1 MGIREQVGPMN
12 VIIVSKF
19 FKTPRKLCLREPR
32 IIAALGTAI
41 LLLVGLSAAGGYGM
55 HALVTDA
62 AGARVDGLREGI
74 EQQRVAFEQARSD
87 SQRELNAM
95 SVKLAELQAH
105 ATRLNALGARLTKIA
120 RLDDG
125 EFNFDEPP
133 AVGGPVARQGGET
146 TAAPSGL
153 ELGSSIDA
161 LVRQVSVQ
169 SQQLSLLE
177 SVLADRELDASMLPT
192 GLPVRAGYASSGF
205 GRRSDPFSGFNEFHK
220 GVDFSGPRGSDVLTV
235 ADGVVQ
241 FSGRRNGYGNT
252 VEIDH
257 GNGYMTRY
265 AHNSENIVAVGDR
278 VKAGQM
284 IAKMG
289 STGRSTGSH
298 VHFEVWLDGR
308 VVNPGQY
315 LRNARG

>member
-1 MGIREQVGPMN
+1 MN
-12 VIIVSKF
+12 IIIVSKIL
-19 FKTPRKLCLREPR
+19 KTPRTVCLREPR
-32 IIAALGTAI
+32 VLAALA
-41 LLLVGLSAAGGYGM
+41 LAALMLAGLFGAGGYGLRSLLGDV
-55 HALVTDA
+55 AV
-62 AGARVDGLREGI
+62 ARVDGVRDGI
-74 EQQRVAFEQARSD
+74 EQQRAAFEQARIE

-95 SVKLAELQAH
+95 SVKLAELQAQ

-133 AVGGPVARQGGET
+133 AVGGPVSSSRSGTES
-146 TAAPSGL
+146 AAPGGV
-153 ELGSSIDA
+153 ELGRSIDA
-161 LVRQVSVQ
+161 LARQISIQ
-169 SQQLSLLE
+169 SQQLGLLE

-205 GRRSDPFSGFNEFHK
+205 GRRSDPFSGFNEFHR

-241 FSGRRNGYGNT
+241 FSGRSNGYGNT

-278 VKAGQM
+278 VKAGQV

>member
-1 MGIREQVGPMN
+1 MN
-12 VIIVSKF
+12 IIIVSKF
-19 FKTPRKLCLREPR
+19 LKTPRTVCLREPR
-32 IIAALGTAI
+32 VLAALAFAA
-41 LLLVGLSAAGGYGM
+41 LMLAGLFGAGGYGLRSLLGDV
-55 HALVTDA
+55 AV
-62 AGARVDGLREGI
+62 ARVDGVRDGI
-74 EQQRVAFEQARSD
+74 EQQRAAFEQARIE

-95 SVKLAELQAH
+95 SVKLAELQAQ

-133 AVGGPVARQGGET
+133 AVGGPASSSSRSGAAG
-146 TAAPSGL
+146 AAPGGV
-153 ELGSSIDA
+153 ELGRSIDA
-161 LVRQVSVQ
+161 LAQQISIQ
-169 SQQLSLLE
+169 SQQLGLLE

-205 GRRSDPFSGFNEFHK
+205 GRRSDPFSGFNEFHR

-241 FSGRRNGYGNT
+241 FSGRSNGYGNT

-265 AHNSENIVAVGDR
+265 AHNSENLVAVGDR
-278 VKAGQM
+278 VKAGQV

>member
-1 MGIREQVGPMN
+1 MN

-32 IIAALGTAI
+32 VIAALGAVA
-41 LLLVGLSAAGGYGM
+41 LLLVGLGAAGGYGGHVLM
-55 HALVTDA
+55 AER
-62 AGARVDGLREGI
+62 AGAQVDHVREGI
-74 EQQRVAFEQARSD
+74 EQQRAAFEQARSD
-87 SQRELNAM
+87 SQREINAM

-125 EFNFDEPP
+125 EFNFDAAP
-133 AVGGPVARQGGET
+133 AVGGPVARQGGSGVE
-146 TAAPSGL
+146 APTGRA
-153 ELGSSIDA
+153 LGSSIDA
-161 LVRQVSVQ
+161 LARQISIQ
-169 SQQLSLLE
+169 AQQLSLLE

-241 FSGRRNGYGNT
+241 FSGRSNGYGNT

-265 AHNSENIVAVGDR
+265 AHNSENVVAVGDR
-278 VKAGQM
+278 VKAGQVV
-284 IAKMG
+284 AKMG

>member
-1 MGIREQVGPMN
+1 MN

-19 FKTPRKLCLREPR
+19 LKTPRKLCLREPR
-32 IIAALGTAI
+32 VIAAVGVMV
-41 LLLVGLSAAGGYGM
+41 LLLAGLSAAAGYGA
-55 HALVTDA
+55 HALVADRA
-62 AGARVDGLREGI
+62 SARVDGLREGI
-74 EQQRVAFEQARSD
+74 EQQREAFEQARGD
-87 SQRELNAM
+87 AQRELNAM

-125 EFNFDEPP
+125 EFNFDESP
-133 AVGGPVARQGGET
+133 AVGGPTARQSGGDTE
-146 TAAPSGL
+146 APTGS
-153 ELGSSIDA
+153 ELGGSIDA
-161 LVRQVSVQ
+161 LARQISTQ
-169 SQQLSLLE
+169 AQQLSLLE
-177 SVLADRELDASMLPT
+177 SVLADRKLDASMLPT

-241 FSGRRNGYGNT
+241 FSGRSNGYGNT

-265 AHNSENIVAVGDR
+265 AHNHENIVAVGDR
-278 VKAGQM
+278 VKAGQV

>member
-1 MGIREQVGPMN
+1 MN
-12 VIIVSKF
+12 IIIVSKF
-19 FKTPRKLCLREPR
+19 LKTPRTVCLREPR
-32 IIAALGTAI
+32 VLAALAFAA
-41 LLLVGLSAAGGYGM
+41 LMLAGLFGAGGYGLRSLLGDV
-55 HALVTDA
+55 AV
-62 AGARVDGLREGI
+62 ARVDGVRDGI
-74 EQQRVAFEQARSD
+74 EQQRAAFEQARIE

-95 SVKLAELQAH
+95 SVKLAELQAQ

-133 AVGGPVARQGGET
+133 AVGGPASSSRSGAAG
-146 TAAPSGL
+146 AAPGGV
-153 ELGSSIDA
+153 ELGRSIDA
-161 LVRQVSVQ
+161 LAQQISIQ
-169 SQQLSLLE
+169 SQQLGLLE

-192 GLPVRAGYASSGF
+192 GLPVRSGYASSGF
-205 GRRSDPFSGFNEFHK
+205 GRRSDPFSGFNEFHR

-241 FSGRRNGYGNT
+241 FSGRSNGYGNT

-265 AHNSENIVAVGDR
+265 AHNSENLVAVGDR
-278 VKAGQM
+278 VKAGQV

>member
-1 MGIREQVGPMN
+1 MGKREQVEPMN
-12 VIIVSKF
+12 VIIVSNF
-19 FKTPRKLCLREPR
+19 FKTPRTICLREPR
-32 IIAALGTAI
+32 ILIAMSLVA
-41 LLLVGLSAAGGYGM
+41 LLLAGLCGAGGYGIG
-55 HALVTDA
+55 ALA
-62 AGARVDGLREGI
+62 SSGGARVDGALAGI
-74 EQQRVAFEQARSD
+74 EQQRAAFEQARND

-120 RLDDG
+120 HLDDG
-125 EFNFDEPP
+125 EFNFDAAP
-133 AVGGPVARQGGET
+133 AVGGPSIRGAASELPTGAALGE
-146 TAAPSGL
+146 
-153 ELGSSIDA
+153 SIDA
-161 LVRQVSVQ
+161 LDRQISLQ
-169 SQQLSLLE
+169 SQQLALLE

-192 GLPVRAGYASSGF
+192 GLPVRSGYASSGY
-205 GRRSDPFSGFNEFHK
+205 GRRSDPFSGYNEFHR

-241 FSGRRNGYGNT
+241 FSGRINGYGNA
-252 VEIDH
+252 VEVDH

-265 AHNSENIVAVGDR
+265 AHNNENLVTVGDR
-278 VKAGQM
+278 VKAGQV
-284 IAKMG
+284 IARMG

>member
-1 MGIREQVGPMN
+1 MN
-12 VIIVSKF
+12 IIIVSKF
-19 FKTPRKLCLREPR
+19 LRTPRKLCLREPR
-32 IIAALGTAI
+32 VAAALGAAV
-41 LLLVGLSAAGGYGM
+41 LLLVGLGAAGGYGGHVLM
-55 HALVTDA
+55 AER
-62 AGARVDGLREGI
+62 AGAQIDGVREGI
-74 EQQRVAFEQARSD
+74 EQQRAAFEQARSD
-87 SQRELNAM
+87 SQREINAM

-125 EFNFDEPP
+125 EFNFDEAP
-133 AVGGPVARQGGET
+133 AVGGPVARQGGGSVE
-146 TAAPSGL
+146 APTGRA
-153 ELGSSIDA
+153 LGSSIDA
-161 LVRQVSVQ
+161 LAHQVSIQ
-169 SQQLSLLE
+169 AQQLSLLE

-265 AHNSENIVAVGDR
+265 AHNAENIVAVGDR

>member
-1 MGIREQVGPMN
+1 MN

-205 GRRSDPFSGFNEFHK
+205 GRRSDPFSGYNEFHK

-241 FSGRRNGYGNT
+241 FSGRINGYGNA
-252 VEIDH
+252 VEVDH

-265 AHNSENIVAVGDR
+265 AHNNENLVTVGDR
-278 VKAGQM
+278 VKAGQV
-284 IAKMG
+284 IARMG

>member
-1 MGIREQVGPMN
+1 MN
-12 VIIVSKF
+12 IIIVSKF
-19 FKTPRKLCLREPR
+19 LKTPRTVCLREPR
-32 IIAALGTAI
+32 VLAALAFAA
-41 LLLVGLSAAGGYGM
+41 LMLAGLFGAGGYGLRSLLGDV
-55 HALVTDA
+55 AV
-62 AGARVDGLREGI
+62 ARVDGVRDGI
-74 EQQRVAFEQARSD
+74 EQQRAAFEQARIE

-95 SVKLAELQAH
+95 SVKLAELQAQ

-133 AVGGPVARQGGET
+133 AVGGPASSSRSGAAG
-146 TAAPSGL
+146 AAPGGV
-153 ELGSSIDA
+153 ELGRSIDA
-161 LVRQVSVQ
+161 LAQQISIQ
-169 SQQLSLLE
+169 SQQLGLLE

-205 GRRSDPFSGFNEFHK
+205 GRRSDPFSGFNEFHR

-241 FSGRRNGYGNT
+241 FSGRSNGYGNT

-265 AHNSENIVAVGDR
+265 AHNSENLVAVGDR
-278 VKAGQM
+278 VKAGQV